1 MAFDNGA
8 SSAMAYNNNV
18 VASDPKFVKTTFN
31 EIKESDD
38 ETRNL
43 VSNTF
48 GQLKKYVEGMF
59 YCNGFSTNVS
69 NAYYSAMNDPNDKLM
84 SAIKFIVSILG
95 LEIFALTMKWEIRQ
109 ADVFQCTLTHNLRRI

>member
-69 NAYYSAMNDPNDKLM
+69 NAYYSAMNDPNEQINVGDKVYCQHPGVGNFRAYNEM
-84 SAIKFIVSILG
+84 GNPAGGCFSMHTYA
-95 LEIFALTMKWEIRQ
+95 
-109 ADVFQCTLTHNLRRI
+109 